1 MAKSITCDY
10 CKYRFISNVDKGI
23 TYCPQ
28 CKNMI
33 KIGMVSGSGPLGK
46 FRGMPVAVKYVLILV
61 LIILLIVFGILPIAL
76 PKYSII

>member
-1 MAKSITCDY
+1 VAKSITCDY

-33 KIGMVSGSGPLGK
+33 KIGIESGSGSLGK
-46 FRGMPVAVKYVLILV
+46 FKAMPQTVKYALIAVLIV
-61 LIILLIVFGILPIAL
+61 LLLVFGILPIVGISL
-76 PKYSII
+76 I